1 MTAIKVYGY
10 LRYLVVTTDERL
22 VVAAFE
28 YSDDAEQY
36 AHKMNL
42 EAEDTYDVVESPK
55 DVDLVFSRKHETTNN
70 GIVERE

>member
-22 VVAAFE
+22 AVAAFG

-42 EAEDTYDVVESPK
+42 EDEDTYDVVELPK
-55 DVDLVFSRKHETTNN
+55 DVDLVITRKHETTK
-70 GIVERE
+70 

>member
-22 VVAAFE
+22 VVAAFG

-36 AHKMNL
+36 AYKMNL
-42 EAEDTYDVVESPK
+42 EDEGTYDVVELPK
-55 DVDLVFSRKHETTNN
+55 DVDLVITRKHETTK
-70 GIVERE
+70 